1 MTSPVH
7 LGLDVGGTASR
18 WVACAPDGVVLARGE
33 AAGATGHVFNPAEK
47 DRLRLTLEAIAQALG
62 AAGLQASRVTA
73 GLTGYGA
80 IVSDQV
86 KALVGGVLGVG
97 AGGIFLVDDIV
108 LAYIAQF
115 EPGEGHLISAG
126 TGSIGVHVTASGAM
140 IRVGGRGI
148 LIDDAGAGSWIALQA
163 LDHIYRAL
171 DRHGSFDAVEPLAE
185 LLFAQIGGQAWH
197 DVRQFVYGGD
207 RGRIGTLAVAVA
219 RAAEAGDATALA
231 ILRQAGGELARLA
244 LALSGRAG
252 DHPIRFIG
260 GVLDLH
266 PVIFAEIQACL
277 PAQAVSRAIGDAA
290 LAAARLQSGQRQAW
304 IALLAGALVGPPS

>member
-1 MTSPVH
+1 MTNPVH

-18 WVACAPDGVVLARGE
+18 WVACAPDGSLLARGE
-33 AAGATGHVFNPAEK
+33 ATGATGHIFNPAEK
-47 DRLRLTLEAIAQALG
+47 DRLRLALEAIAQALG

-80 IVSDQV
+80 IVSDEV
-86 KALVGGVLGVG
+86 KALVGAALGVG
-97 AGGIFLVDDIV
+97 AGGIVLVDDIV

-115 EPGEGHLISAG
+115 EPGEGHLVSAG
-126 TGSIGVHVTASGAM
+126 TGSIGVHVTVSGEM

-171 DRHGSFDAVEPLAE
+171 DHRGSFDAVEPLAG
-185 LLFAQIGGQAWH
+185 LLFAQIGGREWH

-219 RAAEAGDATALA
+219 QAAQAGDVTALTILAEAGA
-231 ILRQAGGELARLA
+231 ELAQLGSALLA
-244 LALSGRAG
+244 RAG

-266 PVIFAEIQACL
+266 PVIFAEIEASL
-277 PAQAVSRAIGDAA
+277 PGQAVSQAIGDAA
-290 LAAARLQSGQRQAW
+290 LAAAQLQGGQRKAW
-304 IALLAGALVGPPS
+304 IALLAGALAGPPS